1 MRDLRELDHRRV
13 RTADILERYGSFGDG
28 TCGVFTVPYPKTG
41 VTLGVVAS
49 SGKGWDHV
57 SVSVAHRT
65 PNWYEMQHI
74 HRLFF
79 RDDEIAWQ
87 FHFPKSA
94 HISIHPNCL
103 HLWRAHDFSLPR
115 PPVEFV

>member
-1 MRDLRELDHRRV
+1 MRDLRELDRWRV
-13 RTADILERYGSFGDG
+13 CTADILERYGNFGDG
-28 TCGVFTVPYPKTG
+28 TCGVFMVPFASTG
-41 VTLGVVAS
+41 VALRVVAS
-49 SGKGWDHV
+49 SGEGWDHV
-57 SVSVAHRT
+57 SVSVKNRT

-87 FHFPKSA
+87 YHFPKSE